1 MFVSC
6 CNEKNGICRSCI
18 DRVDMCP
25 FCRSPKVDS
34 FEFNEMSE
42 ELSDDWFD
50 GYDEIA
56 IKENRKWLGLMK
68 EFRKKYVKS
77 VMTWN
82 GA

>member
-1 MFVSC
+1 M
-6 CNEKNGICRSCI
+6 
-18 DRVDMCP
+18 
-25 FCRSPKVDS
+25 DS

-82 GA
+82 GERCLGSTGLDWPRRGLTCVGPE